1 MPVAAVAGVALPGCE
16 CGSVPIAGR
25 LVARGVA
32 PAAAV
37 TFLLSAPAVNP
48 VVLVAT
54 AVAFPGQPE
63 MVLARFLASLLA
75 ACVVGF
81 VWIVKGRDEWVD
93 KARRNEREEGSRFG
107 TFVETAEHDFLHAGG
122 FLVIG
127 AATAASLQTLVP
139 RSVLDSVA
147 DRGVVSV
154 LALAGLAVILA
165 ICSEA
170 DAFVA
175 ASLTQFSLTARL
187 AFMVVG
193 PMVDVK
199 LVALQA
205 GTFGRRF
212 TSFFAPL
219 TFCVAVSAAVARR
232 SVAAVSTDAGATL
245 TAVIGVLLTRLALEG
260 TFRRYVRPGM
270 GPWLAVAGVLLALL
284 GVIVLWRHRRGDD
297 DHSAHEHGGERVAWL
312 LLAPVLAL
320 LLIAPGALGAY
331 SLGRTGSAVTVRS
344 GGGVFARLD
353 PQAGPHEMSLLEFDQ
368 RAFEGTEGASF
379 NGATVRLIGFVGPDE
394 GRGVRRR
401 PLLHR
406 LLRRRRPGRDGA
418 RHRLGRARSRPATR
432 GSRSRAA
439 SNRATR
445 STPGWSRRR

>member
-1 MPVAAVAGVALPGCE
+1 MSAAPAIDATETRARPDRARALPVLVGLVVAAALVRPLVADWLDVDGLQSWATVFVAICVQALPFLVLGVIVSGAIAAYVRPAALARALPKRTGLAVPVAAVAGVALPGCE

-32 PAAAV
+32 PAAAL

-54 AVAFPGQPE
+54 AVAFPGQPK
-63 MVLARFLASLLA
+63 VVVARLVASLIA

-81 VWIVKGRDEWVD
+81 VWIGKGRDEWVA
-93 KARRNEREEGSRFG
+93 KARGNEREQHSRFG

-127 AATAASLQTLVP
+127 GATAACLQTIVP
-139 RSVLDSVA
+139 RSVLDGVA
-147 DRGVVSV
+147 GRGALSV

-199 LVALQA
+199 LIALQA

-212 TSFFAPL
+212 ASFFAPL
-219 TFCVAVSAAVARR
+219 TFCVAVCAAVG
-232 SVAAVSTDAGATL
+232 VGA
-245 TAVIGVLLTRLALEG
+245 VLL
-260 TFRRYVRPGM
+260 
-270 GPWLAVAGVLLALL
+270 
-284 GVIVLWRHRRGDD
+284 
-297 DHSAHEHGGERVAWL
+297 
-312 LLAPVLAL
+312 
-320 LLIAPGALGAY
+320 
-331 SLGRTGSAVTVRS
+331 
-344 GGGVFARLD
+344 
-353 PQAGPHEMSLLEFDQ
+353 
-368 RAFEGTEGASF
+368 
-379 NGATVRLIGFVGPDE
+379 
-394 GRGVRRR
+394 
-401 PLLHR
+401 
-406 LLRRRRPGRDGA
+406 
-418 RHRLGRARSRPATR
+418 
-432 GSRSRAA
+432 
-439 SNRATR
+439 
-445 STPGWSRRR
+445 

>member
-1 MPVAAVAGVALPGCE
+1 MTGRRLGGRAYGREVTAAPAADTTEPSRRSGRTRALPVLVVLVVGAALVRPLVAGSLDAEVLQSWATIFVAISVQALPFLVLGVVVSGAIAAYVPPSALARLLPARPVLAVPVAAAAGVALPGCE
-16 CGSVPIAGR
+16 CSSVPIAGR
-25 LVARGVA
+25 LMSRGVA

-37 TFLLSAPAVNP
+37 TFLLAAPAVNP

-54 AVAFPGQPE
+54 AVAFPGRPE
-63 MVLARFLASLLA
+63 MVLARFVASLLA

-81 VWIVKGRDEWVD
+81 VWMAKGRDEWVA
-93 KARRNEREEGSRFG
+93 KAMRNERETPSRFG

-122 FLVIG
+122 FLIIG

-147 DRGVVSV
+147 GRGLLGV
-154 LALAGLAVILA
+154 LALAGLAVVLA

-219 TFCVAVSAAVARR
+219 TFCVAVSSAVL
-232 SVAAVSTDAGATL
+232 V
-245 TAVIGVLLTRLALEG
+245 G
-260 TFRRYVRPGM
+260 T
-270 GPWLAVAGVLLALL
+270 
-284 GVIVLWRHRRGDD
+284 
-297 DHSAHEHGGERVAWL
+297 L
-312 LLAPVLAL
+312 LL
-320 LLIAPGALGAY
+320 
-331 SLGRTGSAVTVRS
+331 
-344 GGGVFARLD
+344 
-353 PQAGPHEMSLLEFDQ
+353 
-368 RAFEGTEGASF
+368 
-379 NGATVRLIGFVGPDE
+379 
-394 GRGVRRR
+394 
-401 PLLHR
+401 
-406 LLRRRRPGRDGA
+406 
-418 RHRLGRARSRPATR
+418 
-432 GSRSRAA
+432 
-439 SNRATR
+439 
-445 STPGWSRRR
+445 

>member
-1 MPVAAVAGVALPGCE
+1 M
-16 CGSVPIAGR
+16 
-25 LVARGVA
+25 ARGVA

-37 TFLLSAPAVNP
+37 TFLLAAPAVNP

-63 MVLARFLASLLA
+63 MVLARFVASLLA
-75 ACVVGF
+75 PCVVGF
-81 VWIVKGRDEWVD
+81 
-93 KARRNEREEGSRFG
+93 
-107 TFVETAEHDFLHAGG
+107 LM
-122 FLVIG
+122 IG

-147 DRGVVSV
+147 GRGLLGV

-219 TFCVAVSAAVARR
+219 TFCVAV
-232 SVAAVSTDAGATL
+232 
-245 TAVIGVLLTRLALEG
+245 
-260 TFRRYVRPGM
+260 
-270 GPWLAVAGVLLALL
+270 
-284 GVIVLWRHRRGDD
+284 
-297 DHSAHEHGGERVAWL
+297 
-312 LLAPVLAL
+312 
-320 LLIAPGALGAY
+320 
-331 SLGRTGSAVTVRS
+331 GSAVLV
-344 GGGVFARLD
+344 GW
-353 PQAGPHEMSLLEFDQ
+353 SLL
-368 RAFEGTEGASF
+368 
-379 NGATVRLIGFVGPDE
+379 
-394 GRGVRRR
+394 
-401 PLLHR
+401 
-406 LLRRRRPGRDGA
+406 
-418 RHRLGRARSRPATR
+418 
-432 GSRSRAA
+432 
-439 SNRATR
+439 
-445 STPGWSRRR
+445 